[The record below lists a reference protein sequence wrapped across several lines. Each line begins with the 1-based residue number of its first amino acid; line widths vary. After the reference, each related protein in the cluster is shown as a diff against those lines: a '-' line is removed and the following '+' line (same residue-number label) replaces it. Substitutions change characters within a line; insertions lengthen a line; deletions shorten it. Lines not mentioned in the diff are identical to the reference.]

1 MSYISVFSTRGCS
14 PPLRKSF
21 ILLPCASVIR
31 LVTLTAQAH
40 QVVEVVRLIWPLV
53 RRQYVMHRRRWH
65 DLAFGC
71 TPLTLI
77 VITTQCLRSQPQP
90 STTLVVHAYHLQFP
104 RIRKPGQAF
113 ARSGK
118 EGMGFVERNQQCYLS
133 ALSLSITISQVSS
146 IMFNH
151 LLSFS
156 IIYYHLLSFTI
167 TIKQS
172 LNQYGQR
179 LLAFLISAS
188 LFHPSALFND
198 LFQPVLPSGSHL
210 LSAVCTHGFLNS
222 QATLR
227 SGADACA

>member
-14 PPLRKSF
+14 PPLRKSL
-21 ILLPCASVIR
+21 ILPRCASMMR

-40 QVVEVVRLIWPLV
+40 QVAQVVRLVWPLV

-71 TPLTLI
+71 TPLTLV

-90 STTLVVHAYHLQFP
+90 STTLVVHAYHLLVP

-113 ARSGK
+113 VRSGK

-156 IIYYHLLSFTI
+156 IIFYHLQSFSI
-167 TIKQS
+167 
-172 LNQYGQR
+172 LGY
-179 LLAFLISAS
+179 LEF
-188 LFHPSALFND
+188 P
-198 LFQPVLPSGSHL
+198 
-210 LSAVCTHGFLNS
+210 
-222 QATLR
+222 
-227 SGADACA
+227 